1 MAVVLPKVGRWFRRA
16 NRAVFE
22 VVAIDEEDGTVE
34 IQYFDGTLAEVDL
47 ENWDSLLIERVAEPE
62 DWSGAMDVAPED
74 TIHDHDGQLPH
85 DWSDP
90 LEVMERQRDNDIELI
105 PD

>member
-1 MAVVLPKVGRWFRRA
+1 MAVVFPKVGRWYRRA

-22 VVAIDEEDGTVE
+22 VVALDEEDGTVE

-47 ENWDSLLIERVAEPE
+47 GDWGRLLIERVAEPE

-74 TIHDHDGQLPH
+74 AIDDTDGRLPH

-90 LEVMERQRDNDIELI
+90 LEVIERQRDNDIELI